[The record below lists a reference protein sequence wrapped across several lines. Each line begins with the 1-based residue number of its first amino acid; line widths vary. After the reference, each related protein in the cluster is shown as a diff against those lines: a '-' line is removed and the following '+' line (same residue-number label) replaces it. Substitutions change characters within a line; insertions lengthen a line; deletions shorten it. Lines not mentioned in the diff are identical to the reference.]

1 MNYENQENAVI
12 EEEKEEGRMPFL
24 EHLEELRKRLIHGV
38 TAILI
43 GFGVCLY
50 FSERLYHILAAPIM
64 KVLPEGSSL
73 VFINPTEA
81 FFVYLKVAF
90 LGGLLLT
97 LPYVLY
103 ELWKFIHPGLH
114 IHERKMAAPF
124 VIIATSLF
132 YAGTLFA
139 YFFVFQ
145 AALRFFISFATPDLK
160 PMIGMKDYTSLV
172 IMLMLA
178 FGAVFETPIVIV
190 FLGLLGLVN
199 STMLRRGRRYFI
211 VLAFIIA
218 AILSPTPDVINQTLM
233 AIPMLLFYE
242 VGILL
247 LGMIEKKRKAR
258 EEMEA
263 LEEAEPPG

>member
-1 MNYENQENAVI
+1 MNSENQENTVT
-12 EEEKEEGRMPFL
+12 EEEGRMPFL
-24 EHLEELRKRLIHGV
+24 EHLEELRKRLIRAV
-38 TAILI
+38 AAILI
-43 GFGVCLY
+43 GFGVCIY

-64 KVLPEGSSL
+64 QLLPEGSSL

-103 ELWKFIHPGLH
+103 QLWKFISPGLH
-114 IHERKMAAPF
+114 LHERKLAAPF
-124 VIIATSLF
+124 VIFSAALF
-132 YAGTLFA
+132 YSGTLFA
-139 YFFVFQ
+139 YFFVFR
-145 AALRFFISFATPDLK
+145 AALYFFLSFATPDLK

-178 FGAVFETPIVIV
+178 FGAVFETPILIV
-190 FLGLLGLVN
+190 FLGLVGLVN
-199 STMLRRGRRYFI
+199 STMLKRGRRYFV

-218 AILSPTPDVINQTLM
+218 AVLSPTPDVINQTLM

-242 VGILL
+242 VGIFL
-247 LGMIEKKRKAR
+247 LGIIERRRKAR

-263 LEEAEPPG
+263 LENPE